1 MGYGAA
7 KNSINSCLKSD
18 GSPTPA
24 PASPTPAPA
33 SPTPAPP
40 SPTSAPA
47 PPTSCDVDGCFARC
61 VDEYGGTVTGNG
73 DAYFCAK
80 GCCGMSSGAISDL
93 DKYCKYSPDDR
104 LAECQ
109 QSCDGASSTQSKVD
123 DCLYGCGFWGAS
135 CDVDGCLA
143 RCVDQYGGSVTSGD
157 AYFCAKGCC
166 GMASGAVSDHDKY
179 CKYSSD
185 NRLAE
190 CQQSCDGASS
200 TQSKVDD

>member
-47 PPTSCDVDGCFARC
+47 PPTSCDVDGCLARC

-93 DKYCKYSPDDR
+93 DKYCKYSPDD
-104 LAECQ
+104 LPAECQ

-143 RCVDQYGGSVTSGD
+143 RCVDQYGGILTTGLRSVSSRATVRVPRRAKWTTVCTVVSSGLLPVTSMD
-157 AYFCAKGCC
+157 VLRVAWIS
-166 GMASGAVSDHDKY
+166 MEAV
-179 CKYSSD
+179 
-185 NRLAE
+185 
-190 CQQSCDGASS
+190 
-200 TQSKVDD
+200 